1 MADTI
6 RVGVVG
12 AHAERGWARSVHLP
26 ALAGLDD
33 YSVVAVAST
42 SRDSAEAAARAWSA
56 PLAFDDPYELMHHP
70 QVDLVTI
77 AVQLPRRDGLIDATI
92 RARKHVYSE
101 WPVAIDAVTATGY
114 RDAAAVAGVRS
125 AVGLQS
131 RHHPA
136 VRFVADL
143 LRHDR
148 IGQLLSASLTYSLPA
163 PDTTAQRYVDLFD
176 KAKGVNHLTIVG
188 GHALNMLC
196 WMAGEF
202 AEVSAI
208 MATRITPVTVT
219 ETGQSIAVT
228 SPDQIAVSGVLHC
241 GAVGSAHFMTGGP
254 AGEGFRIEF
263 HGRAGRLTLV
273 ATDASLV
280 APQFAVHLNQGDGRE
295 PVPVP
300 DRYLTSPPAESP
312 VVANVRRIYRDLAE
326 AIRSGA
332 PVEPDLTDAVR
343 THRLLDAIRRSAE
356 TGSHQAVASAG
367 EGRHDQT

>member
-1 MADTI
+1 VADTI

-12 AHAERGWARSVHLP
+12 AHAVRGWARGVHLP
-26 ALAGLDD
+26 ALTGLDD

-42 SRDSAEAAARAWSA
+42 SRDSAEAAARTWSA

-70 QVDLVTI
+70 EVDLVTI
-77 AVQLPRRDGLIDATI
+77 AVQLPRRDGLIDGAI
-92 RARKHVYSE
+92 RAGKHVYSE

-114 RDAAAVAGVRS
+114 RDAATAASVRS

-143 LRHDR
+143 LRHDH

-176 KAKGVNHLTIVG
+176 NTKGVNHLTIVG
-188 GHALNMLC
+188 GHALNMFC
-196 WMAGEF
+196 SMAGEF
-202 AEVSAI
+202 AEVSATT
-208 MATRITPVTVT
+208 ATRITPVTVA
-219 ETGQSIAVT
+219 ETGHSIAVT
-228 SPDQIAVSGVLHC
+228 SPDQIAVSGVLYS

-254 AGEGFRIEF
+254 AGEGFRMEF

-273 ATDASLV
+273 ATDVSLV
-280 APQFAVHLNQGDGRE
+280 APQFAVYLDQGDGRE

-300 DRYLTSPPAESP
+300 DRYLAGSPGESP

-326 AIRSGA
+326 AIRSGGA
-332 PVEPDLTDAVR
+332 VEPDLTDAVR
-343 THRLLDAIRRSAE
+343 THRLLDAIRLSAE
-356 TGSHQAVASAG
+356 TGSRQSPG
-367 EGRHDQT
+367 